1 MRLHVRAFPNS
12 CLLCGGKMQSIGMS
26 RRCFGCTRIL
36 LITAALFVE
45 MMALA
50 GHAGAQEPPVTP
62 KPGTT
67 PKSPATDEHAGTS
80 TFLHELAQ
88 EAEQKNPQIAASFHA
103 WQASRKVP
111 KQVSALPETQ
121 LSVQQFSVGSPRPFA
136 GYGNS
141 DFAYIGFGAS
151 QDIHF
156 PGKRQLRASVAEHQ
170 AASMEAQTDSMRRTV
185 VGNLKM
191 VYFRL
196 AYIQQTLGVLQR
208 SNELLSQVQEATEA
222 RYRVG
227 QGNQQD
233 VLKAQLQHT
242 KILQE
247 VAHHHQ
253 EEGLLE
259 AQIKQLLG
267 RPQESPD
274 IGAETLTVRRLPY
287 SAAELLQKAREQN
300 PDVHSKQA
308 SMRQQETQ
316 VELARK
322 NFRPDFN
329 VQYNYEHTGSQTRDY
344 YMATY
349 GIRLPNRGRQKAELA
364 EAQENQE
371 RARKELDAETQRVLS
386 EVQQQYVR
394 AKTSEERLKSYSDGL
409 VPQSEATFQSALS
422 AYQSNKQDFESLLSS
437 FLDVLNLDL
446 EYRNELVDHE
456 SALAELERMTGVDLP

>member
-1 MRLHVRAFPNS
+1 
-12 CLLCGGKMQSIGMS
+12 MQSIGLPRS
-26 RRCFGCTRIL
+26 LFGCTRIS
-36 LITAALFVE
+36 LISAALFLGT
-45 MMALA
+45 MLYAGLA
-50 GHAGAQEPPVTP
+50 TAQAPASPQAP
-62 KPGTT
+62 ASASP
-67 PKSPATDEHAGTS
+67 SPAMAEHNAAPMS
-80 TFLHELAQ
+80 LHELMQ

-103 WQASRKVP
+103 WQASRNVP
-111 KQVSALPETQ
+111 RQASALPETQ

-136 GYGNS
+136 GYSNS

-151 QDIHF
+151 QDIPY
-156 PGKRQLRASVAEHQ
+156 PGKRQLRSRVAEHE
-170 AASMEAQTDSMRRTV
+170 ADSMEAQTDSVRRTV

-191 VYFRL
+191 VYFHL

-208 SNELLSQVQEATEA
+208 SDALLNQIQVATEA

-247 VAHHHQ
+247 IAHHHQ

-259 AQIKQLLG
+259 AQIKQVLG
-267 RPQESPD
+267 RPQESAD
-274 IGAETLTVRRLPY
+274 IVAETLTVRTLAY
-287 SAAELLQKAREQN
+287 TAAELLQRAREQN
-300 PDVHSKQA
+300 PDVRSKAA
-308 SMRQQETQ
+308 SIRQQETQ
-316 VELARK
+316 VELAHK

-329 VQYNYEHTGSQTRDY
+329 VQYTYEHTGSQARDY
-344 YMATY
+344 YMATF

-371 RARKELDAETQRVLS
+371 RARQELDAESQRVLS

-394 AKTSEERLKSYSDGL
+394 AKTSEERLKIYSDGL

-422 AYQSNKQDFESLLSS
+422 AYQSNRQDFESLLSG

-446 EYRNELVDHE
+446 EYRSELVEHE
-456 SALAELERMTGVDLP
+456 SALAELERLTGVDIR

>member
-1 MRLHVRAFPNS
+1 
-12 CLLCGGKMQSIGMS
+12 MQSNYLS
-26 RRCFGCTRIL
+26 RSLFGCTRIS
-36 LITAALFVE
+36 LITASLVGTL
-45 MMALA
+45 ALA
-50 GHAGAQEPPVTP
+50 GIAGAQEPASSERPVP
-62 KPGTT
+62 ESPGM
-67 PKSPATDEHAGTS
+67 AEHNAAPTS
-80 TFLHELAQ
+80 LRELMQ

-103 WQASRKVP
+103 WQASRDVP
-111 KQVSALPETQ
+111 KQASALPETQ

-136 GYGNS
+136 GYSNS
-141 DFAYIGFGAS
+141 DFAYIGFGVS
-151 QDIHF
+151 QDIPY
-156 PGKRQLRASVAEHQ
+156 PGKRQLRAQVAEHE
-170 AASMEAQTDSMRRTV
+170 ADSMEAQTDSMRRTV

-208 SNELLSQVQEATEA
+208 SDALLNQVQEASEA

-247 VAHHHQ
+247 IAHHHR

-259 AQIKQLLG
+259 AQIKQVLG
-267 RPQESPD
+267 RPQESSD
-274 IGAETLTVRRLPY
+274 IVAESLTLRALPY
-287 SAAELLQKAREQN
+287 TAAELLQRAREQN

-308 SMRQQETQ
+308 SIRQQETK
-316 VELARK
+316 VELANK

-329 VQYNYEHTGSQTRDY
+329 VQYNYEHNASQFRDY
-344 YMATY
+344 YMATF

-364 EAQENQE
+364 EAQENEE
-371 RARKELDAETQRVLS
+371 RARQELDSESQRVLS

-394 AKTSEERLKSYSDGL
+394 AKTSEERLKIYKDGL

-422 AYQSNKQDFESLLSS
+422 AYQSNRQDFESLLSG

-446 EYRNELVDHE
+446 EYRNELVEHE
-456 SALAELERMTGVDLP
+456 SALAELERLTGVDVP

>member
-1 MRLHVRAFPNS
+1 MAEHN
-12 CLLCGGKMQSIGMS
+12 
-26 RRCFGCTRIL
+26 
-36 LITAALFVE
+36 AA
-45 MMALA
+45 
-50 GHAGAQEPPVTP
+50 P
-62 KPGTT
+62 
-67 PKSPATDEHAGTS
+67 TS
-80 TFLHELAQ
+80 LHELVI
-88 EAEQKNPQIAASFHA
+88 EAGLKNPQIAASFHA
-103 WQASRKVP
+103 WQASRNVP

-136 GYGNS
+136 GYSNS

-151 QDIHF
+151 QDIPY
-156 PGKRQLRASVAEHQ
+156 PGKRQLRAHVAERE
-170 AASMEAQTDSMRRTV
+170 ADSMEAQTDSMRRAV
-185 VGNLKM
+185 VGNLKI

-196 AYIQQTLGVLQR
+196 AYIQQTLGVLQ
-208 SNELLSQVQEATEA
+208 SSDVLLTQVQEAAEA

-227 QGNQQD
+227 QANQQD

-247 VAHHHQ
+247 IAHHHQ

-259 AQIKQLLG
+259 AQIKQVLD
-267 RPQESPD
+267 RPQESAD
-274 IGAETLTVRRLPY
+274 IVAEALTLRTLPY
-287 SAAELLQKAREQN
+287 TSAELLQRAREQN

-308 SMRQQETQ
+308 FIQQQETQ
-316 VELARK
+316 VELAHK

-329 VQYNYEHTGSQTRDY
+329 VQYNYEHTGSQARDY
-344 YMATY
+344 YMATF

-371 RARKELDAETQRVLS
+371 RARQELDAESQRVLS

-394 AKTSEERLKSYSDGL
+394 AKTSDERLKIYSDGL

-422 AYQSNKQDFESLLSS
+422 AYQSNRQDFESLLSG

-446 EYRNELVDHE
+446 EYRNELVEHE
-456 SALAELERMTGVDLP
+456 SALAELERLTGVDLP

>member
-1 MRLHVRAFPNS
+1 
-12 CLLCGGKMQSIGMS
+12 MQSTHLS
-26 RRCFGCTRIL
+26 RSVFGCTRISFA
-36 LITAALFVE
+36 TAALFVGTL
-45 MMALA
+45 ALA
-50 GHAGAQEPPVTP
+50 GNAGAKAPTSSQRPVPEST
-62 KPGTT
+62 
-67 PKSPATDEHAGTS
+67 AMAEHAAAPTS
-80 TFLHELAQ
+80 LRELVQ

-103 WQASRKVP
+103 LQASRNVP
-111 KQVSALPETQ
+111 KQVSALPETHR
-121 LSVQQFSVGSPRPFA
+121 SVQQCSVGSPRPFA
-136 GYGNS
+136 GYSNS

-151 QDIHF
+151 QDF
-156 PGKRQLRASVAEHQ
+156 PYPGKRELRARVAEHE
-170 AASMEAQTDSMRRTV
+170 ADSMEAQADSVRSTV
-185 VGNLKM
+185 VGNLKV

-196 AYIQQTLGVLQR
+196 AYIQQTLGVLR
-208 SNELLSQVQEATEA
+208 KSDLLLNQVQEASEA

-247 VAHHHQ
+247 IAHHHQ

-267 RPQESPD
+267 RPQESAE
-274 IGAETLTVRRLPY
+274 IVAETLTVRALPY

-308 SMRQQETQ
+308 SIQQQDTQ
-316 VELARK
+316 VELAHK

-329 VQYNYEHTGSQTRDY
+329 VQYAFQHTNGDTRHY
-344 YMATY
+344 YMATF

-364 EAQENQE
+364 EAQQNQE
-371 RARKELDAETQRVLS
+371 RARKELDAESQRVLS

-394 AKTSEERLKSYSDGL
+394 AKTSEERLKIYSDGL
-409 VPQSEATFQSALS
+409 VPQSEATFRSALT
-422 AYQSNKQDFESLLSS
+422 AYQSNRQDFESLLSG

-446 EYRNELVDHE
+446 EYRRELVEHE
-456 SALAELERMTGVDLP
+456 SALAELERLTGVDVP

>member
-1 MRLHVRAFPNS
+1 
-12 CLLCGGKMQSIGMS
+12 MQFTYLS
-26 RRCFGCTRIL
+26 RSLFGCTHASLIGLALSLGAL
-36 LITAALFVE
+36 LHPGVVT
-45 MMALA
+45 
-50 GHAGAQEPPVTP
+50 AQEPVSPLAPVTGFP
-62 KPGTT
+62 
-67 PKSPATDEHAGTS
+67 SPTMGEHGGVPTS
-80 TFLHELAQ
+80 LHELVQ

-103 WQASRKVP
+103 WQASRNVP

-136 GYGNS
+136 GYSNS

-151 QDIHF
+151 QDIPY
-156 PGKRQLRASVAEHQ
+156 PGKRQLRASVAEHE
-170 AASMEAQTDSMRRTV
+170 ADSMQAQTDSVRRTV
-185 VGNLKM
+185 LGNLKM
-191 VYFRL
+191 VYFQL

-208 SNELLSQVQEATEA
+208 SDELLNQVQEASKS

-227 QGNQQD
+227 KGNQQD

-247 VAHHHQ
+247 IAHHHQ

-267 RPQESPD
+267 RSQESAE
-274 IGAETLTVRRLPY
+274 IVAETLTVRALPY

-308 SMRQQETQ
+308 SIQQQDSQ
-316 VELARK
+316 VELAHK

-329 VQYNYEHTGSQTRDY
+329 VQYAYQHTNGDTRDY
-344 YMATY
+344 YMATF

-364 EAQENQE
+364 EAQQNQK
-371 RARKELDAETQRVLS
+371 RARKELDAESQRVLS

-394 AKTSEERLKSYSDGL
+394 AKTSEERLKIYSDGL
-409 VPQSEATFQSALS
+409 VPQSEATFRSALT
-422 AYQSNKQDFESLLSS
+422 AYQSNRQDFESLLSG

-446 EYRNELVDHE
+446 EYRRELVEHE
-456 SALAELERMTGVDLP
+456 SSLAELERLTGVDVR

>member
-1 MRLHVRAFPNS
+1 
-12 CLLCGGKMQSIGMS
+12 
-26 RRCFGCTRIL
+26 
-36 LITAALFVE
+36 
-45 MMALA
+45 MALLPLK
-50 GHAGAQEPPVTP
+50 GTAQQTGDSQQPGSPPDS
-62 KPGTT
+62 PGM
-67 PKSPATDEHAGTS
+67 AEHAGTPS
-80 TFLHELAQ
+80 LLRELVE

-103 WQASRKVP
+103 WQASRNVP

-121 LSVQQFSVGSPRPFA
+121 VSVQQFSVGSPRPFA
-136 GYGNS
+136 GYSNS

-151 QDIHF
+151 QDIPY
-156 PGKRQLRASVAEHQ
+156 PGKRQLRAHAAEQ
-170 AASMEAQTDSMRRTV
+170 EADSMGAQTDSIRRTV

-208 SNELLSQVQEATEA
+208 SDELLNQVQEAAEA

-247 VAHHHQ
+247 IAHHHQ
-253 EEGLLE
+253 EDALFE

-267 RPQESPD
+267 RPQESAD
-274 IGAETLTVRRLPY
+274 IVAEPLTLRTRPY
-287 SAAELLQKAREQN
+287 TAAELLQRAREQN

-308 SMRQQETQ
+308 SIRRQDTQ
-316 VELARK
+316 VELAHK
-322 NFRPDFN
+322 EFRPDFN
-329 VQYNYEHTGSQTRDY
+329 VGYTYEHTASQFRDY
-344 YMATY
+344 YMAS
-349 GIRLPNRGRQKAELA
+349 ISVRLPNRGRQRAALA
-364 EAQENQE
+364 EAEQNQE
-371 RARKELDAETQRVLS
+371 RARQELDAESQRVLS

-394 AKTSEERLKSYSDGL
+394 ANTSEEQLKIYSDGL

-422 AYQSNKQDFESLLSS
+422 AYQSNRQDFESLLSG

-446 EYRNELVDHE
+446 EYRNELVEHE
-456 SALAELERMTGVDLP
+456 SALAELERLTGVDLP

>member
-1 MRLHVRAFPNS
+1 MRSTYL
-12 CLLCGGKMQSIGMS
+12 S
-26 RRCFGCTRIL
+26 RSLFGCTRISF
-36 LITAALFVE
+36 ITAAMFLGTL
-45 MMALA
+45 ALA
-50 GHAGAQEPPVTP
+50 GNAGAQELASPHTRTSES
-62 KPGTT
+62 PGV
-67 PKSPATDEHAGTS
+67 AEHAGTP
-80 TFLHELAQ
+80 TPLHELVQ
-88 EAEQKNPQIAASFHA
+88 EAEQKNPQIAASFHG
-103 WQASRKVP
+103 WQAARNVA

-136 GYGNS
+136 GYSNS

-151 QDIHF
+151 QDIPY
-156 PGKRQLRASVAEHQ
+156 PGKRQLHTHVAEYE
-170 AASMEAQTDSMRRTV
+170 ADSVEAQTDSIRRTV

-191 VYFRL
+191 VYFHL

-208 SNELLSQVQEATEA
+208 SDEVLNQVQQASEE

-233 VLKAQLQHT
+233 VLKAQLQRT

-247 VAHHHQ
+247 IAHHHQ

-259 AQIKQLLG
+259 AQIKQVVG
-267 RPQESPD
+267 RPQESAD
-274 IGAETLTVRRLPY
+274 IVAETLTVRSLPY
-287 SAAELLQKAREQN
+287 TSTELLQRAREQN

-308 SMRQQETQ
+308 SIRQQETQ
-316 VELARK
+316 VELAHK
-322 NFRPDFN
+322 NFLPDFN
-329 VQYNYEHTGSQTRDY
+329 VQYTYEHTGSQARDY
-344 YMATY
+344 YMATF

-371 RARKELDAETQRVLS
+371 RARQELDAESQRVLS

-394 AKTSEERLKSYSDGL
+394 VRTSEERLKIYSDGL

-422 AYQSNKQDFESLLSS
+422 AYQSNKQDFESLLSG

-446 EYRNELVDHE
+446 EYRNELVEHE
-456 SALAELERMTGVDLP
+456 SALAELERLTGVDLP

>member
-1 MRLHVRAFPNS
+1 
-12 CLLCGGKMQSIGMS
+12 MQSTYSS
-26 RRCFGCTRIL
+26 RSLFGCARIS
-36 LITAALFVE
+36 LIGAALFVALLPFKGTAQQTGDSQQPGSFPE
-45 MMALA
+45 SPGMA
-50 GHAGAQEPPVTP
+50 
-62 KPGTT
+62 
-67 PKSPATDEHAGTS
+67 EHAGTPS
-80 TFLHELAQ
+80 PLRELV
-88 EAEQKNPQIAASFHA
+88 EETEQKNPQIAASFHA
-103 WQASRKVP
+103 WQASRNVP

-121 LSVQQFSVGSPRPFA
+121 VSVQQFSVGSPRPFA
-136 GYGNS
+136 GYSNS

-151 QDIHF
+151 QDIPY
-156 PGKRQLRASVAEHQ
+156 PGKRQLRAHAAEQ
-170 AASMEAQTDSMRRTV
+170 EADSMGAQADSIRRTV

-208 SNELLSQVQEATEA
+208 SDALLSQVQEATEA

-267 RPQESPD
+267 RPQESAD
-274 IGAETLTVRRLPY
+274 IVAEPLTLRTLPY
-287 SAAELLQKAREQN
+287 TAAALWQRAREQN
-300 PDVHSKQA
+300 PDVYSKQV
-308 SMRQQETQ
+308 SIRRQDTQ
-316 VELARK
+316 VELAHK
-322 NFRPDFN
+322 EFRPDFN
-329 VQYNYEHTGSQTRDY
+329 VGYTYEHNASQFRDY
-344 YMATY
+344 YMASFSV
-349 GIRLPNRGRQKAELA
+349 RLPNRGRQRAALA
-364 EAQENQE
+364 EAQQNQE
-371 RARKELDAETQRVLS
+371 RARQELDAESQRVLS

-394 AKTSEERLKSYSDGL
+394 AKTSEEQLKIYSDGL

-422 AYQSNKQDFESLLSS
+422 AYQSNKQDFESLLSG

-446 EYRNELVDHE
+446 EYRNELVEHE
-456 SALAELERMTGVDLP
+456 SALAELERLTGVHLP

>member
-1 MRLHVRAFPNS
+1 
-12 CLLCGGKMQSIGMS
+12 MQSTYLS
-26 RRCFGCTRIL
+26 RSLFGCTRISF
-36 LITAALFVE
+36 ISTALFFGTL
-45 MMALA
+45 ALA
-50 GHAGAQEPPVTP
+50 GNAGAQEPPSPQRRTP
-62 KPGTT
+62 ESPGM
-67 PKSPATDEHAGTS
+67 AEHGGMPTS
-80 TFLHELAQ
+80 LRELTQ
-88 EAEQKNPQIAASFHA
+88 EADQKNPQIAASFHA
-103 WQASRKVP
+103 WQASRNVP

-136 GYGNS
+136 GYSNS

-151 QDIHF
+151 QDIPY
-156 PGKRQLRASVAEHQ
+156 PGKRPLRARIAQHESD
-170 AASMEAQTDSMRRTV
+170 SMEAQTDSVRRTV

-208 SNELLSQVQEATEA
+208 SDELLNQVQEASEA

-247 VAHHHQ
+247 IAQNHQ

-267 RPQESPD
+267 RPQESAD
-274 IGAETLTVRRLPY
+274 VVADTLSMRSLPY
-287 SAAELLQKAREQN
+287 TATELLERAREQN

-308 SMRQQETQ
+308 SIQQQNSQ
-316 VELARK
+316 VELAHK

-329 VQYNYEHTGSQTRDY
+329 VQYAYQHTNGDTRDY
-344 YMATY
+344 YMATF

-364 EAQENQE
+364 EAQQNQE
-371 RARKELDAETQRVLS
+371 RARKELDAESQRVLS

-394 AKTSEERLKSYSDGL
+394 AKTSEERLKIYSDGL
-409 VPQSEATFQSALS
+409 VPQSEATFRSALT
-422 AYQSNKQDFESLLSS
+422 AYQSNRQDFESLLSG

-446 EYRNELVDHE
+446 EYRSELVEHE
-456 SALAELERMTGVDLP
+456 SALAELERLTGVDVP

>member
-1 MRLHVRAFPNS
+1 
-12 CLLCGGKMQSIGMS
+12 MQSTYLS
-26 RRCFGCTRIL
+26 RSLFGCTRISF
-36 LITAALFVE
+36 IFAALFFA
-45 MMALA
+45 ALA
-50 GHAGAQEPPVTP
+50 LVGNAGAQEPLSPERQTP
-62 KPGTT
+62 E
-67 PKSPATDEHAGTS
+67 SPLVAEHAGIPTS
-80 TFLHELAQ
+80 LHELIQ
-88 EAEQKNPQIAASFHA
+88 EAEQKNPEIAASFHA
-103 WQASRKVP
+103 WQASRNVP

-136 GYGNS
+136 GYSNS

-151 QDIHF
+151 QDIPY
-156 PGKRQLRASVAEHQ
+156 PGKRQLRAGVAEHE
-170 AASMEAQTDSMRRTV
+170 AASMEAQTESVRRTV

-208 SNELLSQVQEATEA
+208 SDELLNQVQEASEA

-233 VLKAQLQHT
+233 VLKAQLQRT

-247 VAHHHQ
+247 IAHHHQ

-259 AQIKQLLG
+259 AQIKQVLG
-267 RPQESPD
+267 RRQESAD
-274 IGAETLTVRRLPY
+274 IVAESLTLRALPY
-287 SAAELLQKAREQN
+287 TAAELLQKAREQN

-308 SMRQQETQ
+308 SIRQQETQ
-316 VELARK
+316 VELAHK

-344 YMATY
+344 YMATF

-371 RARKELDAETQRVLS
+371 RARQELDAESQRVLS

-394 AKTSEERLKSYSDGL
+394 AKTSEDRLKIYSDGL
-409 VPQSEATFQSALS
+409 VPQSAATFQSALS
-422 AYQSNKQDFESLLSS
+422 AYQSNKQDFESLLSG

-446 EYRNELVDHE
+446 EYRNELVEHE
-456 SALAELERMTGVDLP
+456 SALAELERVTGVDLP